1 MHASWDHTVDEH
13 RSAQREAIAAAAWGL
28 AQQRGPFAITM
39 SQVAEAAGVSR
50 PTLYKY
56 FADVESMLT
65 AHHRKHVEAHVAE
78 LAAIVDGPGVPGER
92 LERLVLAYAEICHHR
107 ARHGGT
113 EMNRLVHSPFELD
126 AAESQLVDLFA
137 RAIGEAEKGRSDL
150 TPAALAAFA
159 VRALA
164 AAAEVPRSKVPAVAR
179 LVLEAL
185 TQADAARTARQVTA

>member
-13 RSAQREAIAAAAWGL
+13 RAVQREAIAATSWAL
-28 AQQRGPFAITM
+28 AQEHGPFAITM

-56 FADVESMLT
+56 FPDVESMLT

-78 LAAIVDGPGVPGER
+78 LASIVNGPGKPGER
-92 LERLVLAYAEICHHR
+92 LDRLVVAYAEICHHR
-107 ARHGGT
+107 ARHGSA
-113 EMNRLVHSPFELD
+113 EIDRLVHSPFELD

-137 RAIGEAEKGRSDL
+137 RAIREADTGRREL
-150 TPAALAAFA
+150 APPALAAFA

-164 AAAEVPRSKVPAVAR
+164 AAADVPRTKVPAVAR

-185 TQADAARTARQVTA
+185 R

>member
-13 RSAQREAIAAAAWGL
+13 RNAQREAIAAAAWAL
-28 AQQRGPFAITM
+28 AQNQGPFAIAM
-39 SQVAEAAGVSR
+39 SQVAEVAGVSR

-56 FADVESMLT
+56 FPDVESMLT

-78 LAAIVDGPGVPGER
+78 LEAIVNGPGVPGER

-107 ARHGGT
+107 ALHGGT
-113 EMNRLVHSPFELD
+113 EMNRLLHSPFKLD
-126 AAESQLVDLFA
+126 AAESQLVDVFA
-137 RAIGEAEKGRSDL
+137 RAIGEVDTGRGDL
-150 TPAALAAFA
+150 TPAALAVYA

-164 AAAEVPRSKVPAVAR
+164 AAAEVPRNRVPAVAR

-185 TQADAARTARQVTA
+185 T

>member
-1 MHASWDHTVDEH
+1 VHTSWDHTVDEH
-13 RSAQREAIAAAAWGL
+13 RTAQREAIAAAAWAL
-28 AQQRGPFAITM
+28 AQQHGPFAITM

-56 FADVESMLT
+56 FPDVESMLT

-78 LAAIVDGPGVPGER
+78 LAGIVNGPGKPGER

-107 ARHGGT
+107 ARHGSA
-113 EMNRLVHSPFELD
+113 EVDRLVHSPFELD

-137 RAIGEAEKGRSDL
+137 RAIRETDTERDDL
-150 TPAALAAFA
+150 APPALATYA

-164 AAAEVPRSKVPAVAR
+164 TAADVPPTKVPAVAR
-179 LVLEAL
+179 LVLKAL
-185 TQADAARTARQVTA
+185 T

>member
-13 RSAQREAIAAAAWGL
+13 RAAQREAIAAAAWAL
-28 AQQRGPFAITM
+28 AQEHGPFAITM

-56 FADVESMLT
+56 FPDVESMLT

-78 LAAIVDGPGVPGER
+78 LAAIANGPDVPGER

-126 AAESQLVDLFA
+126 VAESQLVDLFA
-137 RAIGEAEKGRSDL
+137 RAIGEADGGRGEL
-150 TPAALAAFA
+150 NPAALAAYA

-164 AAAEVPRSKVPAVAR
+164 ASAEVPRSRVPAVAR
-179 LVLEAL
+179 LVLQAL
-185 TQADAARTARQVTA
+185 T